1 MLTKILIR
9 LIKII
14 LWVIDRD
21 HRSAHDIQDN
31 VKKFTNVDHHYFSS
45 DFGIASTAVRT
56 VPYEVWEVVTE
67 RTTLYCADKHRL
79 INDQLDC
86 VYAEDLKP
94 GDRLMSSAGFQAV
107 RSVRN
112 LGVRVHM
119 FCLEIIAAPRPYQHL
134 YLTNGLLSH
143 NTTTASCYLLWKA
156 MFCPDTKILIAANKL
171 TAAQE
176 VMTRVKYA
184 WEECPSHI
192 KCGVRKYNERS
203 VVFDNGSQIECI
215 ATTPDAARGKS
226 LTLLYLDEF
235 AFVRGNM
242 SSEFWTAVQPTLST
256 GGQCIITS
264 TPRTDEDE
272 FAQIWKGAH
281 VTTDEYGNETEAG
294 KRGIGQNEFFPI
306 SVPWW
311 EHPDRDEA
319 WAAPYKASLGPNRFA
334 QEFECVAGQ
343 TPVKLVDGVNHRV
356 ATVEGLFNTLKMTQL
371 KAA

>member
-1 MLTKILIR
+1 MLTKLLIR

-21 HRSAHDIQDN
+21 HRHTHEIHDN
-31 VKKFTNVDHHYFSS
+31 VKKFTHVDHHYFQS
-45 DFGIASTAVRT
+45 DFGIASSAVRT
-56 VPYEVWEVVTE
+56 VPYEVWEVVTDQ
-67 RTTLYCADKHRL
+67 TTLYCADKHRL
-79 INDQLDC
+79 ISENLDTI
-86 VYAEDLKP
+86 YAEDLKV
-94 GDRLMSSAGFQAV
+94 GDKLMSNAGYQEV
-107 RSVRN
+107 ISVRN
-112 LGVRVHM
+112 LGIRAHM
-119 FCLEIIAAPRPYQHL
+119 FCLEIVAAPRPYSHL

-156 MFCPDTKILIAANKL
+156 MFVPDTKILIAANKL
-171 TAAQE
+171 KAALE
-176 VMTRVKYA
+176 VMTRVKFA

-192 KCGVRKYNERS
+192 KCGVRKYNEGTI
-203 VVFDNGSQIECI
+203 VFDNGSQIEAI

-242 SSEFWTAVQPTLST
+242 ASEFWTAVQPTLST

-272 FAQIWKGAH
+272 FAQIWKGAQ
-281 VTTDEYGNETEAG
+281 VTTDEYGNETEEG
-294 KRGIGQNEFFPI
+294 KRGIGTNGFFPI

-311 EHPDRDEA
+311 EHPERDEK

-334 QEFECVAGQ
+334 QEFECVTGPTQ
-343 TPVKLVDGVNHRV
+343 IKLVDGVHHRV
-356 ATVEGLFNTLKMTQL
+356 STVEGLFHTLKMT
-371 KAA
+371 KVA